1 MKVTVESASTS
12 ETEDTEDLG
21 DATHR
26 PNLAKSLDEVK
37 ITKYQQLQVRSMFC
51 ALNSV
56 KQFISIKPRF
66 IQKIMV
72 ELITRAGFLNNS

>member
-12 ETEDTEDLG
+12 ETEDTEDLD
-21 DATHR
+21 DATHH
-26 PNLAKSLDEVK
+26 PNLAKSLDKIK

-51 ALNSV
+51 ALNST
-56 KQFISIKPRF
+56 KQFISIKPCF

-72 ELITRAGFLNNS
+72 EVIIREGYLNNF